1 METTMRSTDATYLL
15 DNSGGDAPDR
25 LAALSGMFDPG
36 TKRHLTDRGL
46 TSGWQCLEVGGG
58 GGSIATWLAEEV
70 GPSGHVLATDIDPRF
85 LETLK
90 NPRLEVRRHD
100 IVNDPL
106 PEAAFDLIHAR
117 LVLNSLPRWK
127 EVLQKLVA
135 ALKPGGWLVDE
146 EFDSESVPP
155 DPAQSPGEV
164 LLETHVAM
172 GRLMID
178 HGFDRRFGRLLFG
191 RLCASGLT
199 DVGAEAR
206 MVMVQGGSPAASLLR
221 ANYRQLRGQL
231 VEAGYVTEPAVDH
244 DLARLDDPAVLMP
257 SSILWA
263 AWGRRPLD
271 P

>member
-1 METTMRSTDATYLL
+1 MRSTDATYLL
-15 DNSGGDAPDR
+15 DNAGGDAPDR
-25 LAALSGMFDPG
+25 LAALSGMFDAG
-36 TKRHLTDRGL
+36 TKRLLTDRGL
-46 TSGWQCLEVGGG
+46 TAGWRCLEVGGG
-58 GGSIATWLAEEV
+58 GGTIAAWLAEQV
-70 GPSGHVLATDIDPRF
+70 GPSGKVLATDIDPRF

-90 NPRLEVRRHD
+90 NPSLEVRRHD

-127 EVLQKLVA
+127 EVLEKLVA
-135 ALKPGGWLVDE
+135 ALRPGGWLVDE
-146 EFDSESVPP
+146 DFDSESVQP

-164 LLETHVAM
+164 LLGTHVAM
-172 GRLMID
+172 GRLMTD

-191 RLCASGLT
+191 RLRACGLT
-199 DVGAEAR
+199 DVGAESK

-231 VEAGYVTEPAVDH
+231 VEAGYVTGPDVDQ
-244 DLARLDDPAVLMP
+244 DLARLEDPELMMP
-257 SSILWA
+257 SSTLWA

-271 P
+271 L

>member
-1 METTMRSTDATYLL
+1 MRSADATYLL
-15 DNSGGDAPDR
+15 DNAGSDAPGR
-25 LAALSGMFDPG
+25 LSALSRMFDPG

-46 TSGWQCLEVGGG
+46 TAGWHCLEVGGG
-58 GGSIATWLAEEV
+58 GGSIATWLADQV
-70 GPSGHVLATDIDPRF
+70 GPSGTVLATDLDPRF

-90 NPRLEVRRHD
+90 NSKLEVRRHD

-106 PEAAFDLIHAR
+106 PEAAYDLIHAR
-117 LVLNSLPRWK
+117 LVLNSLPRW
-127 EVLQKLVA
+127 EGVLDKLLA

-164 LLETHVAM
+164 LLKTHVAM
-172 GRLMID
+172 GRLMTD

-191 RLCASGLT
+191 RLRAHGLT
-199 DVGAEAR
+199 HVGAEAR

-231 VEAGYVTEPAVDH
+231 AEAGYVTEGDVDH
-244 DLARLDDPAVLMP
+244 DLARLDDPEVMMP

-271 P
+271 R

>member
-1 METTMRSTDATYLL
+1 MRSADATYLL
-15 DNSGGDAPDR
+15 DNAGGDAPDR
-25 LAALSGMFDPG
+25 LAALSVMFDPG
-36 TKRHLTDRGL
+36 TKRHLMDRGL
-46 TSGWQCLEVGGG
+46 TAGWHCLEVGGG
-58 GGSIATWLAEEV
+58 GGSIATWLAEQV
-70 GPSGHVLATDIDPRF
+70 GPSGKVLATDIDPRF
-85 LETLK
+85 LETLRT
-90 NPRLEVRRHD
+90 PSLEVRRHD

-146 EFDSESVPP
+146 EFDSESVRP

-172 GRLMID
+172 GRLMTD
-178 HGFDRRFGRLLFG
+178 RGFDRRFGRLLFG
-191 RLCASGLT
+191 RLREQGLA

-231 VEAGYVTEPAVDH
+231 VEAGYITGPDVDH
-244 DLARLDDPAVLMP
+244 DLARLDDAEIMMP
-257 SSILWA
+257 SSMLWA
-263 AWGRRPLD
+263 AWGRRQIDL
-271 P
+271 